1 MLSPA
6 RPCSADGED
15 APDLARVRGE
25 GADDRGELPRSKRAQ
40 TQERRAMQ
48 ACFRCRKQKLRCLG
62 HRPCVRCVK
71 ANKECDFGKGNAG
84 NIARRPNATIR
95 TAQQHEQP
103 HQQEH
108 RAMQA
113 CFRCRKQKLRCFGGQ
128 PCVRCVKANKE
139 CDFGKPGQASAAPN
153 SSTNT
158 NGKVVEDGDGVAAG
172 PRLEYLESRVANLAG
187 LDEPGASVAD
197 LLPAPAAAPA
207 PTPATAPSR
216 APLAPPVV
224 APVTAPA
231 PAAALTAPGPPTY
244 NTTAFTNTATPALL
258 STSGHPTTQG
268 LGQVRFGNSP
278 EVNLISPH
286 SYSSRPETISPS
298 REYDAGGRGTHRDN
312 QEEAEERLASAT
324 RDRFE
329 PPFQALVYQPSV
341 WENREASKRSSP
353 LPDEQP
359 VHPTRMTQWGIRD
372 EPVTSG
378 VIDLDTAR
386 ILYTFFMN
394 HCHPFL
400 PIIDINLPD
409 PFTSVQRYPSL
420 FSAILAISAR
430 FYLRHSPTSHIIDS
444 YVPAALADIAESH
457 LAHTL
462 LRKKHTLA
470 DAQAILLLA
479 AWGLRSGGK
488 GPDAWVLTGHAA
500 RVSRRLGI
508 HRAVGQAVAAIKR
521 DGSQLEA
528 PVDKVDTA
536 MRRQWRT
543 WLAWFSFDSFLSFG
557 FGRPQSTQFESID
570 DQAFLKASL
579 SHPLPRPGTPA
590 SLSLYGDAYIAATA
604 RLAHIARS
612 FVLWVEEQAPV
623 GSLDGQS
630 LLSMLANLNG
640 RLDDWCKLWVWSGS
654 SHALYLGASA
664 RIARL
669 QAEHL
674 RLSINA
680 MALRSS
686 THSDGHESS
695 VTYLRKALNAAKST
709 IQTHFES
716 SQTDLALSFATDYM
730 TMAFAQAAVF
740 LIRLTKASPLVQQV
754 VSLDPTV
761 VSHYLTMSVD
771 LLELG
776 DISETRLS
784 TYFARTIR
792 GISRAAGLAIR
803 PDDSTTTAGVA
814 WDGRGDQPYVPEQ
827 SMSLVSAD
835 GVGDAGLYDADT
847 FWAGHDPFDL
857 SCVLG
862 LSGVGVA
869 QDTEWLDPALGN
881 LGSFTQ
887 PATPWSMIF
896 GTGEG
901 SI

>member
-1 MLSPA
+1 
-6 RPCSADGED
+6 
-15 APDLARVRGE
+15 
-25 GADDRGELPRSKRAQ
+25 
-40 TQERRAMQ
+40 
-48 ACFRCRKQKLRCLG
+48 
-62 HRPCVRCVK
+62 
-71 ANKECDFGKGNAG
+71 
-84 NIARRPNATIR
+84 
-95 TAQQHEQP
+95 
-103 HQQEH
+103 
-108 RAMQA
+108 
-113 CFRCRKQKLRCFGGQ
+113 
-128 PCVRCVKANKE
+128 
-139 CDFGKPGQASAAPN
+139 
-153 SSTNT
+153 
-158 NGKVVEDGDGVAAG
+158 
-172 PRLEYLESRVANLAG
+172 
-187 LDEPGASVAD
+187 
-197 LLPAPAAAPA
+197 
-207 PTPATAPSR
+207 
-216 APLAPPVV
+216 
-224 APVTAPA
+224 
-231 PAAALTAPGPPTY
+231 
-244 NTTAFTNTATPALL
+244 
-258 STSGHPTTQG
+258 
-268 LGQVRFGNSP
+268 
-278 EVNLISPH
+278 
-286 SYSSRPETISPS
+286 
-298 REYDAGGRGTHRDN
+298 
-312 QEEAEERLASAT
+312 
-324 RDRFE
+324 
-329 PPFQALVYQPSV
+329 
-341 WENREASKRSSP
+341 
-353 LPDEQP
+353 
-359 VHPTRMTQWGIRD
+359 
-372 EPVTSG
+372 
-378 VIDLDTAR
+378 
-386 ILYTFFMN
+386 MN

-430 FYLRHSPTSHIIDS
+430 FYLRHSTTSHIIDS

-470 DAQAILLLA
+470 DVQAILLLA

-528 PVDKVDTA
+528 PVDKVDAA

-543 WLAWFSFDSFLSFG
+543 CFDSFLSFG

-640 RLDDWCKLWVWSGS
+640 RLDDWCKLWVWAGS

-776 DISETRLS
+776 DMSETRLS

-814 WDGRGDQPYVPEQ
+814 WDGRGDKPYVPEQ

-835 GVGDAGLYDADT
+835 GAGDAGLYDADT

-869 QDTEWLDPALGN
+869 QDAEWLDPALGN
-881 LGSFTQ
+881 LGSFNQ
-887 PATPWSMIF
+887 PATPWNMIF

>member
-1 MLSPA
+1 MSTSVRTELISMLSPA
-6 RPCSADGED
+6 RPCSADGDD
-15 APDLARVRGE
+15 ASDLARVRGN
-25 GADDRGELPRSKRAQ
+25 GDDDRGEPPRSKRAR

-62 HRPCVRCVK
+62 RRPCVRCVK

-84 NIARRPNATIR
+84 NIAHPPNVTIG
-95 TAQQHEQP
+95 TAQQHEQQ
-103 HQQEH
+103 HQQER

-113 CFRCRKQKLRCFGGQ
+113 CFACRKQKLRCLGGR

-139 CDFGKPGQASAAPN
+139 CVFGKPGQASATPN

-172 PRLEYLESRVANLAG
+172 ARLEYLESRVPNLLAG
-187 LDEPGASVAD
+187 LDEPGASGANG
-197 LLPAPAAAPA
+197 AA
-207 PTPATAPSR
+207 PTPPPAPSL
-216 APLAPPVV
+216 APLAAPVV
-224 APVTAPA
+224 APATA
-231 PAAALTAPGPPTY
+231 PAAALPAPGPPTY
-244 NTTAFTNTATPALL
+244 DTTAFTNTATIPLL
-258 STSGHPTTQG
+258 STTGPRTTQG

-278 EVNLISPH
+278 EINLISPH

-298 REYDAGGRGTHRDN
+298 REYDAGSRGKHKDN
-312 QEEAEERLASAT
+312 EEEAKERLASAT
-324 RDRFE
+324 RDGFE
-329 PPFQALVYQPSV
+329 PPLSGAGIPVADSTKPSV
-341 WENREASKRSSP
+341 WENREGSKRNSP

-359 VHPTRMTQWGIRD
+359 VHPAPMPQWGVRD

-386 ILYTFFMN
+386 TLYTFFMN

-400 PIIDINLPD
+400 PIVDITLPD

-430 FYLRHSPTSHIIDS
+430 FYLRHSTTSHIIDS

-462 LRKKHTLA
+462 LRKRHTLA
-470 DAQAILLLA
+470 DVQAILLLA
-479 AWGLRSGGK
+479 AWGLQSGGK
-488 GPDAWVLTGHAA
+488 GPDA
-500 RVSRRLGI
+500 
-508 HRAVGQAVAAIKR
+508 

-528 PVDKVDTA
+528 PVVEVDA
-536 MRRQWRT
+536 AVWRQWRT
-543 WLAWFSFDSFLSFG
+543 CFDSFLSFG

-570 DQAFLKASL
+570 DQAFLKARL

-590 SLSLYGDAYIAATA
+590 GLSLYGDAYIAATA

-630 LLSMLANLNG
+630 LLSMLSNLNG

-695 VTYLRKALNAAKST
+695 VTYLRKALNAATST

-716 SQTDLALSFATDYM
+716 SQTDLALSFATD
-730 TMAFAQAAVF
+730 
-740 LIRLTKASPLVQQV
+740 QV
-754 VSLDPTV
+754 VSLDPAV

-776 DISETRLS
+776 DMSETRLS
-784 TYFARTIR
+784 AYFARTIR

-814 WDGRGDQPYVPEQ
+814 GDGRGDQSCVPEQ

-835 GVGDAGLYDADT
+835 DVGDAGLDDADT

-881 LGSFTQ
+881 LGSFTR
-887 PATPWSMIF
+887 PATPWNMIF

-901 SI
+901 SV